1 MMSLLNLFSVFC
13 VLLGFRRLLS
23 FSALWQSLLAP
34 RRTGSCQAA
43 RSSRTQC
50 IENLQRFSTS
60 VYGKDK
66 RSALGIMRG
75 RIYLSFWKISSTGG
89 QEQLVQMSWICR
101 CHLDMGTPA
110 LGTKLAFSLDLEKQK
125 PSCLLRVQQ
134 SLCRETVYFV
144 VQLLWP
150 SGALAQSMRMAWALL
165 TFGDSVTVSDS
176 KTSGKRAD
184 LLLRRLQVS

>member
-1 MMSLLNLFSVFC
+1 MSLLNLFSVFC

-134 SLCRETVYFV
+134 SLCREIVFFV

>member
-1 MMSLLNLFSVFC
+1 MSRLNLFSVFC

-75 RIYLSFWKISSTGG
+75 CIYLSFWKISSTGG

-134 SLCRETVYFV
+134 SLCKETFYFV

>member
-1 MMSLLNLFSVFC
+1 MSLLNLFSVFC

-66 RSALGIMRG
+66 RSAFGIMRG
-75 RIYLSFWKISSTGG
+75 CIYLSFWKISSTGG

-134 SLCRETVYFV
+134 SLCREIVFFV